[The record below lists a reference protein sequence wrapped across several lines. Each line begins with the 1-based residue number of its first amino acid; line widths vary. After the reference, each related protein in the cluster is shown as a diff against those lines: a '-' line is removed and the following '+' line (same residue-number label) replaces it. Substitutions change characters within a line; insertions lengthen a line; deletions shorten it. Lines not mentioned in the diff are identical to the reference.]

1 MTPVFPGASMEGTL
15 SQLVKEK
22 QESFY
27 RDSAN
32 KNKRF
37 KISINRFDE
46 ENIGEMMAFFQIS
59 NGISRY
65 ISENS

>member
-15 SQLVKEK
+15 SQLVREK

-32 KNKRF
+32 KRF
-37 KISINRFDE
+37 KISISRFDE
-46 ENIGEMMAFFQIS
+46 ENIGEIMAFFQIS

-65 ISENS
+65 ISENL